1 MMNIRYS
8 IVLSAV
14 VTLLVATTGC
24 VNDPDSPGLE
34 YMPDMYRSPA
44 VEAYV
49 DYGQD
54 PYQVGEEVA
63 SAQRLVQSARKPV
76 AGTIPFNPEAMDFVM
91 PYPYPNTVEGYE
103 AAGANLMSPLAAVG
117 QAEIEAG
124 QEIYTLMCTQCHGEE
139 GKGDGALSR
148 NGHIQGIP
156 SYSDKLKDLPEGK
169 MYHTLTYGKG
179 LMGSHASQLSQKDR
193 WLVIEYIKVLQ
204 QGGEMPEF
212 DENGNVVKS
221 ASAEAGDAMAMN
233 N

>member
-1 MMNIRYS
+1 MMNIRNTL
-8 IVLSAV
+8 VLSAV
-14 VTLLVATTGC
+14 AAWMVATTGC
-24 VNDPDSPGLE
+24 VNDPDSPGFE

-54 PYQVGEEVA
+54 PYQVGEDVA
-63 SAQRLVQSARKPV
+63 ASQRMVQSARKPV
-76 AGTIPFNPEAMDFVM
+76 AGTIPFNPGAMDFVM
-91 PYPYPNTVEGYE
+91 PYPYANTVEGYE
-103 AAGANLMSPLAAVG
+103 AAGANLTSPLAQVG
-117 QAEIEAG
+117 KAEIEAG
-124 QEIYTLMCTQCHGEE
+124 QEIYSLMCTQCHGET

-204 QGGEMPEF
+204 QGGDMPEF

-221 ASAEAGDAMAMN
+221 ASTEAGDAMAMN
-233 N
+233 K

>member
-1 MMNIRYS
+1 MNIRSY
-8 IVLSAV
+8 IVISAV
-14 VTLLVATTGC
+14 ATALVATTGC
-24 VNDPDSPGLE
+24 VNNPDSPGLE

-54 PYQVGEEVA
+54 PYQVGEDVA
-63 SAQRLVQSARKPV
+63 AAQRMVQSARKPV
-76 AGTIPFNPEAMDFVM
+76 AGTIPFAPGRMDFVM
-91 PYPYPNTVEGYE
+91 PYAFPNTVEGYE
-103 AAGANLMSPLAAVG
+103 AAGMNLMSPLAQVG

-124 QEIYTLMCTQCHGEE
+124 KEIYTLMCTQCHGET

-156 SYSDKLKDLPEGK
+156 SYADKLKDLPEGK

-193 WLVIEYIKVLQ
+193 WLVIEYIKILQ

-212 DENGNVVKS
+212 DENGNVVKQ
-221 ASAEAGDAMAMN
+221 ASTDEGGAMAMN
-233 N
+233 K

>member
-1 MMNIRYS
+1 MNIRTN
-8 IVLSAV
+8 IVLTAV
-14 VTLLVATTGC
+14 VAGLFATTGC
-24 VNDPDSPGLE
+24 VTDPDSSGLE

-54 PYQVGEEVA
+54 PYQVGEETA
-63 SAQRLVQSARKPV
+63 RAQRLVQSARKPV
-76 AGTIPFNPEAMDFVM
+76 AGTIPFNPSAMDYVM
-91 PYPYPNTVEGYE
+91 PYAFANTVEGYE
-103 AAGANLMSPLAAVG
+103 AAGMNLKSPLAQVG
-117 QAEIEAG
+117 QAELEAG
-124 QEIYTLMCTQCHGEE
+124 QEIYTLMCTQCHGEG

-204 QGGEMPEF
+204 NGGDMPEF
-212 DENGNVVKS
+212 DDNGNVVKPADS
-221 ASAEAGDAMAMN
+221 DSDDAMAMN